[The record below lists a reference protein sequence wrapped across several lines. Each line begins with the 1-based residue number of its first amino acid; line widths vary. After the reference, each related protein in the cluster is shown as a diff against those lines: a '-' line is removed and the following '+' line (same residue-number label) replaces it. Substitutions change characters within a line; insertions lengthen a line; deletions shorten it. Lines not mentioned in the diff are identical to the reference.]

1 MHFSPPQ
8 MGVGVQESAEIV
20 RQAITETA
28 LAAATVL
35 DSALIPEPGGG
46 SWVARVGVGIPGN
59 ADAIDSVLTAC
70 RSEEMAPALYR
81 GPGFAQDGEKWAGM
95 LRSAHRSLDPG
106 RRIDPDDAH
115 FLLTACQLLLGALG
129 LSDASARI
137 DLMHRALPVEEWAS
151 ESTTDGEHSIQLA
164 VLAMSTVSYA
174 SANSRIPLLH
184 AIRVQNTTGDELA
197 AKLVIEATTPTG
209 PIADRL
215 TVPLTL
221 RPGMNPIDVARLDFA
236 LDPEAMYSIDEQRRG
251 KLTVTVLAEGLEPSA
266 LSRAL
271 TVQAPRQW
279 WSRGWDAAVA
289 LLAAFVMPND
299 PALAPVLSRA
309 ADLLGERTGSS
320 ALEGYQAESAQRIDD
335 TVNAVFD
342 ALRERDIAYAN
353 PPASWS
359 DEGQKIRTPTEVI
372 VGRLG
377 TCLDTTV
384 TLAAALEAVG
394 IRSFPVL
401 VQGHAFLGY
410 WREPKS
416 FETPALMDIER
427 MRSVISA
434 DEVAFVETTVICRL
448 TEGEHQPWDVVQKRP
463 LIEHFDSRP
472 GAGWFQGAT
481 DVYVARRSGVIPLPS
496 VTTDAAGNR
505 HVVIYQPSAPTA
517 PEVEAVVAARQPRV
531 VGDVPPR
538 LGQWKNALL
547 DLSLRNRLIN
557 LGKGT
562 NDVRLVVP
570 GDALPRLED
579 LMNSGKAMVLDAA
592 DNLSGIKRVGGVA
605 TASRLGHDELVS
617 TLERGTLFT
626 DLSSDAYLSRLR
638 SLAYRARTIV
648 QETGA
653 NNLYLSFGTLVWDI
667 DGREIQSP
675 LVLVPVRLEIAG
687 RGKAYRLVLD
697 EAEESTPNF
706 CLLEKLKQVH
716 GIRVPGLENPVTDA
730 SGIDLEAAF
739 AATREA
745 MGAVDPRYRVEPEVR
760 LSILQFGKFRLWK
773 DLDEHWQTF
782 TDNALVKHLVDTPTE
797 EFVDPI
803 GITPSID
810 LDALNALC
818 PLPTDGSQLEAIADA
833 LYGRTFVLEGPP
845 GTGKSQTITNMLA
858 RLVAEGKRVLFV
870 AEKGEAIKVV
880 QKRLNSV
887 GVGSF
892 CLNVHDK
899 SMRPAAVRAQ
909 LLAALDR
916 AVESD
921 DDALQVARRGLTAS
935 GRTLARYAANVH
947 SRNRAGHSLYGA
959 RLRQLAADPDLPV
972 MPMPEDLAGRV
983 DAEQTARVER
993 ALEDLPEAI
1002 GGLRMSPDSPWRF
1015 IEAKTSAIN
1024 LDALVASAIEL
1035 DALLASMDVSKL
1047 ALAAAARTVADWR
1060 IVAGVLSAP
1069 SIDSSRLEAARGPAW
1084 QQSVDSYLEAA
1095 RAVGASAT
1103 TALPLFTP
1111 AVMQIDLA
1119 ATHAEAGRADASGF
1133 FGRKNRQLAAF
1144 EVLRPTLVPGA
1155 VVRPADV
1162 TGIIGEL
1169 AGVQARI
1176 RELRDAAN
1184 TLPGVALPLDWNPL
1198 MASGISQLESQLS
1211 WTTWL
1216 AAAAAGESALAGAVR
1231 THLAI
1236 PRSADLTL
1244 APLAGQIVEAFDRVV
1259 SAGAVDEAAFDAW
1272 LGAEGLQARWG
1283 RARSE
1288 RRGAPVDSSLRS
1300 WHRVLSLLDPLYDI
1314 GATEGR
1320 RLILDGRLLPD
1331 DAAYAFAQGLAE
1343 SSVPERLPAT
1353 GLDSFD
1359 ALAHEASVNRYGR
1372 NLRTLREL
1380 LTTAVPEEILS
1391 HRKFAAGSTSG
1402 QIGALR
1408 RELERQRGGLTVRAL
1423 LTKYAKVITHI
1434 TPCMMMSPDSVARFL
1449 PAQAGLFDVVVFDEA
1464 SQVRVADAIGAMGR
1478 ATSVIVVGDSEQ
1490 MPPTSFAESTGASV
1504 AGDEHAEE
1512 EAEIIADQESILTE
1526 CTQARVHRRMLTW
1539 HYRSQDEALIAF
1551 SNEAYY
1557 KGALSSFPTPSFGT
1571 KDDSHSGFG
1580 ISLRPVIGGEY
1591 HRGRGAGRL
1600 AQTNI
1605 PEAQAVVDEV
1615 QRRFAASRDVSP
1627 SLGIVTF
1634 NLNQRKL
1641 IDTMLRDI
1649 GDPRIIE
1656 SLESDDGLFVKNLE
1670 NVQGDE
1676 RDTIFF
1682 SVGRAADERGVVPL
1696 NFGPLNL
1703 QGGHRRLNVA
1713 ITRAR
1718 RQVVMFCS
1726 FKPHQLPVE
1735 KSNSRGVKD
1744 LGQYLSEAERGSHTA
1759 LDNPLRVAV
1768 NDKHRDEIAEQLER
1782 RGYVVRRDIGLS
1794 SFRIDL
1800 SVATANAPDK
1810 PVAAVLLDGPG
1821 WAQRR
1826 TVADRDAL
1834 PGDILTDMMHWPV
1847 VARVWLP
1854 EWLASPGSAVDRLAA
1869 RIDAAATGMP
1879 ADSEE
1884 KDEPESERDEQPS
1897 WDAGEVAS
1905 LEADG
1910 RTESQMQDAEYVGPQ
1925 LARASTSLPSE
1936 VQGGRLRFREWK
1948 WTPGGTIDDLDALP
1962 AGSSAGRV
1970 VRTIEAVV
1978 AAEGPVHFSRVVKE
1992 VASAFGLSKVATKRS
2007 DALLALI
2014 PRELVPVPSES
2025 FAWPRDVLP
2034 ESYSSY
2040 RVPHDDLLL
2049 VRAVDVIHWRELVNA
2064 MADIARSSMGVER
2077 ESLKRETLA
2086 VFGWKRLTE
2095 GASATLDLAVD
2106 SGIGAGL
2113 LSIDSSGLLQPV
2125 H

>member
-1 MHFSPPQ
+1 M
-8 MGVGVQESAEIV
+8 QESAEIV

-35 DSALIPEPGGG
+35 DGALAPEPGGG
-46 SWVARVGVGIPGN
+46 SWVARVGVSAPSN

-70 RSEEMAPALYR
+70 LSEEIAPHLYHGR
-81 GPGFAQDGEKWAGM
+81 SQAQDGARWASI
-95 LRSAHRSLDPG
+95 LRSNHRSLALG
-106 RRIDPDDAH
+106 ERLDPDKAH
-115 FLLTACQLLLGALG
+115 TLLTVCQLLLGALG
-129 LSDASARI
+129 LSDESDRI
-137 DLMHRALPVEEWAS
+137 DPLHGHLPVDEWVS
-151 ESTTDGEHSIQLA
+151 ESKTNGDHAVQLA
-164 VLAMSTVSYA
+164 VLATSTVSYA
-174 SANSRIPLLH
+174 SANRRIPLLH
-184 AIRVQNTTGDELA
+184 AIRIRNTTGSELA
-197 AKLVIEATTPTG
+197 ATLVIEATTPTG
-209 PIADRL
+209 PIANRI

-221 RPGMNPIDVARLDFA
+221 HPGDIEIDGARLDFA
-236 LDPEAMYSIDEQRRG
+236 LDPEAMYSIDEQRAGR
-251 KLTVTVLAEGLEPSA
+251 LTVTVIADGLEPSVLSKA
-266 LSRAL
+266 LI
-271 TVQAPRQW
+271 VQAPRQW
-279 WSRGWDAAVA
+279 WSRGWDASVA

-320 ALEGYQAESAQRIDD
+320 ALQGYQAGSTQRIDD
-335 TVNAVFD
+335 TVHAIFD

-353 PPASWS
+353 PPASWA
-359 DEGQKIRTPTEVI
+359 DEGQKVRTPTEVI

-384 TLAAALEAVG
+384 TLAAALEAVD

-416 FETPALMDIER
+416 FNTPALMDVSR
-427 MRSVISA
+427 LRAVISA
-434 DEVAFVETTVICRL
+434 GDVAFVETTMICGRA
-448 TEGEHQPWDVVQKRP
+448 EDDHPSWDDVQKRP
-463 LIEHFDSRP
+463 LINHFDRHP

-481 DVYVARRSGVIPLPS
+481 DVYMARQYGVIPLPS
-496 VTTDAAGNR
+496 VTTDAAGDR

-517 PEVEAVVAARQPRV
+517 PEVQAVIAARQPRI

-538 LGQWKNALL
+538 VGQWKNALL

-562 NDVRLVVP
+562 NDVLIAMA

-579 LMNSGKAMVLDAA
+579 LINSGKAMALDAG
-592 DNLSGIKRVGGVA
+592 DNLEGIQRVGGVA
-605 TASRLGHDELVS
+605 EASRLHDDELVS
-617 TLERGTLFT
+617 ALERGILFT
-626 DLSSDAYLSRLR
+626 NLRSDTYLSRLR

-667 DGREIQSP
+667 DGRRIESP
-675 LVLVPVRLEIAG
+675 LVLVPVRLETTG

-706 CLLEKLKQVH
+706 CLLEKIKQVH
-716 GIRVPGLENPVTDA
+716 GVRIPALENPVTDA
-730 SGIDLEAAF
+730 SGIDLKATF
-739 AATREA
+739 AAARGA
-745 MGAVDPRYRVEPEVR
+745 MAAVDASYEVKPEVR

-797 EFVDPI
+797 EFVDPV
-803 GITPSID
+803 GSTPSID

-833 LYGRTFVLEGPP
+833 LHGRTFVLEGPP

-880 QKRLNSV
+880 QKRLDSV

-899 SMRPAAVRAQ
+899 SMRPVAVRAQ

-916 AVESD
+916 AVASD
-921 DDALQVARRGLTAS
+921 DDALQAARRGLTAS
-935 GRTLARYAANVH
+935 GRTLARYAENVH
-947 SRNRAGHSLYGA
+947 SRNLAGHSLYSA
-959 RLRQLAADPDLPV
+959 RLRQLTADPDLPV
-972 MPMPEDLAGRV
+972 MPLPEHLAGKV
-983 DAEQTARVER
+983 DAEQEARVES
-993 ALEDLPEAI
+993 ALDDLPEAI

-1015 IEAKTSAIN
+1015 IDAETPAIN
-1024 LDALVASAIEL
+1024 LDLLVTAATEL
-1035 DALLASMDVSKL
+1035 DALLASMDSYGL
-1047 ALAAAARTVADWR
+1047 ALVETAQTVADWR

-1069 SIDSSRLEAARGPAW
+1069 LIESSRLDAARGPAW
-1084 QQSVDSYLEAA
+1084 QQTVDSYLDAA
-1095 RAVGASAT
+1095 RTVGAGAP
-1103 TALPLFTP
+1103 TALPLVTP
-1111 AVMQIDLA
+1111 AVMQVDLA
-1119 ATHAEAGRADASGF
+1119 AAYAEAARADASGF
-1133 FGRKNRQLAAF
+1133 FGRKKRQLAAF
-1144 EVLRPTLVPGA
+1144 EILRPALVPGVA
-1155 VVRPADV
+1155 VRPTDV
-1162 TGIIGEL
+1162 TGILGEL
-1169 AGVQARI
+1169 VGVETRI
-1176 RELRDAAN
+1176 RQLREAAN
-1184 TLPGVALPLDWNPL
+1184 SLPGVALPLDWNPL
-1198 MASGISQLESQLS
+1198 TSEGISQLESQLS

-1216 AAAAAGESALAGAVR
+1216 GTATAGESALASAVR
-1231 THLAI
+1231 AHLTT
-1236 PRSADLTL
+1236 PRSADSTL
-1244 APLAGQIVEAFDRVV
+1244 APLARQIVEALDRVI
-1259 SAGAVDEAAFDAW
+1259 SAGAVDETAFGAW
-1272 LGAEGLQARWG
+1272 LGNEGLQARWG

-1288 RRGAPVDSSLRS
+1288 RRGATVETSLRN
-1300 WHRVLSLLDPLYDI
+1300 WHLVLSLLDPLFKI
-1314 GATEGR
+1314 GALEGR
-1320 RLILDGRLLPD
+1320 RLILDGRLVAD

-1343 SSVPERLPAT
+1343 TSVAERLPAT
-1353 GLDSFD
+1353 GLHSFD
-1359 ALAHEASVNRYGR
+1359 AVSHEASVNRYGR
-1372 NLRTLREL
+1372 SLRTLREL
-1380 LTTAVPEEILS
+1380 LTAAVPEEILS
-1391 HRKFAAGSTSG
+1391 RRTFAAGSTSG

-1423 LTKYAKVITHI
+1423 LTKYAQVITHI

-1449 PAQAGLFDVVVFDEA
+1449 PAQAALFDVVVFDEA

-1490 MPPTSFAESTGASV
+1490 MPPTSFGESTGAS
-1504 AGDEHAEE
+1504 AADDEYDEDE
-1512 EAEIIADQESILTE
+1512 VEIIPDQESILTE

-1571 KDDSHSGFG
+1571 KDDSHTGFG
-1580 ISLRPVIGGEY
+1580 ISLRPVSGGEY
-1591 HRGRGAGRL
+1591 HRGRGAGRF
-1600 AQTNI
+1600 AQTNV

-1615 QRRFAASRDVSP
+1615 QRRFAASPDVSP

-1641 IDTMLRDI
+1641 IDTMLRDV

-1759 LDNPLRVAV
+1759 LDNPLRLAV

-1794 SFRIDL
+1794 SFRVDL
-1800 SVATANAPDK
+1800 SVATANAPDR

-1826 TVADRDAL
+1826 TIADRDAL

-1854 EWLASPGSAVDRLAA
+1854 EWLADPESAVDRLAA
-1869 RIDAAATGMP
+1869 RIDAAVTGTPVDP
-1879 ADSEE
+1879 AE
-1884 KDEPESERDEQPS
+1884 KGEPETELDEQPS
-1897 WDAGEVAS
+1897 WVAAEVVT

-1910 RTESQMQDAEYVGPQ
+1910 RTESQVQDAESVGPQ
-1925 LARASTSLPSE
+1925 VARASATVPSE
-1936 VQGGRLRFREWK
+1936 VQGGRLRFREWR
-1948 WTPGGTIDDLDALP
+1948 WTPGGTVDDLDALP
-1962 AGSSAGRV
+1962 ARSSAGRV

-2014 PRELVPVPSES
+2014 PRDLVPVPSES
-2025 FAWPRDVLP
+2025 FAWPRDVSP
-2034 ESYSSY
+2034 GSYSSY
-2040 RVPHDDLLL
+2040 RVPHDDVML

-2064 MADIARSSMGVER
+2064 MADIARSSMGIER

-2095 GASATLDLAVD
+2095 GASATLDLAIE
-2106 SGIGAGL
+2106 SGIGAGV
-2113 LSIDSSGLLQPV
+2113 LSIDSSGLLQPA